1 MLGLGN
7 SLSRGGVPMFSND
20 YSLAFDGSDD
30 KVDLGSDKPND
41 GTGAITISAWINP
54 TTFGEGSRGYVITNG
69 KMFLYVN
76 DSDDKLTLSRDGE
89 TEHHSADDSIST
101 GSWQHIAVASAS
113 DGTNTNFYVNGALSG
128 DANQNV
134 GTPVAGNT
142 NTFIG
147 NNNGGNR
154 TFHGNMDEV
163 SIWNTALSAG
173 DISALYNSGV
183 PTDLLSDSNSGNLV
197 GWWRMGDGTI
207 DGAGHLLIGDESEPS
222 RISSD
227 LQDATWNN
235 NDMLYTGESDIQA
248 DANGYTGINTNAGV
262 GNDDNVYGKQI
273 TFTAGRTYKI
283 DFDVTPNSSVAVPH
297 LWFGIGSA
305 TTGQLDTTQSSN
317 TESVDETAGTHSE
330 TFTFTPSSTLTNYYP
345 YIRHGTNAVYNY
357 TVSAYSLIEITGNV
371 GVMTNMA
378 SDDIV
383 KDTP

>member
-1 MLGLGN
+1 MFPSKTAILSGGAGLVN
-7 SLSRGGVPMFSND
+7 Q

-54 TTFGEGSRGYVITNG
+54 TTFGEGSRGYIITNG

-76 DSDDKLTLSRDGE
+76 DSDDKLTLSRDDE
-89 TEHHSADDSIST
+89 NEYHSADDSIST

-128 DANQNV
+128 NANQNV
-134 GTPVAGNT
+134 GTPAVGNT

-154 TFHGNMDEV
+154 TFHGNIDEV

-197 GWWRMGDGTI
+197 GWWRMGDGDTFPTI
-207 DGAGHLLIGDESEPS
+207 TDNSTNSNDG
-222 RISSD
+222 
-227 LQDATWNN
+227 T
-235 NDMLYTGESDIQA
+235 
-248 DANGYTGINTNAGV
+248 
-262 GNDDNVYGKQI
+262 
-273 TFTAGRTYKI
+273 
-283 DFDVTPNSSVAVPH
+283 
-297 LWFGIGSA
+297 
-305 TTGQLDTTQSSN
+305 
-317 TESVDETAGTHSE
+317 
-330 TFTFTPSSTLTNYYP
+330 
-345 YIRHGTNAVYNY
+345 
-357 TVSAYSLIEITGNV
+357 
-371 GVMTNMA
+371 MTNMDA
-378 SDDIV
+378 VDIV